1 MERDDF
7 MAAFAALANAL
18 GGEQGR
24 DVGAMMPQSDV
35 DDFRNG
41 ARWIPG
47 EVTLARRRGEKV
59 DFVQEGEQSEWYW
72 QMPDGRRI
80 FHGTIE

>member
-1 MERDDF
+1 MSRDDDGL

-24 DVGAMMPQSDV
+24 DRGAMMPQSDV
-35 DDFRNG
+35 DDFQSG

-59 DFVQEGEQSEWYW
+59 TFVQQGEQSDWYW
-72 QMPDGRRI
+72 QLPDGTHVS
-80 FHGTIE
+80 HG

>member
-1 MERDDF
+1 MSKSDDDNF
-7 MAAFAALANAL
+7 MVAFAVLVNAL

-35 DDFRNG
+35 DDFQNR

-47 EVTLARRRGEKV
+47 EVTLARRRGEKIK
-59 DFVQEGEQSEWYW
+59 FVREGDSSKWYW
-72 QMPDGRRI
+72 EMPNGTRI
-80 FHGTIE
+80 NHG

>member
-1 MERDDF
+1 MSQDDGF

-35 DDFRNG
+35 DDFQNG

-59 DFVQEGEQSEWYW
+59 DFVQKGEQSKWYW
-72 QMPDGRRI
+72 RMPDGTRI
-80 FHGTIE
+80 NHS